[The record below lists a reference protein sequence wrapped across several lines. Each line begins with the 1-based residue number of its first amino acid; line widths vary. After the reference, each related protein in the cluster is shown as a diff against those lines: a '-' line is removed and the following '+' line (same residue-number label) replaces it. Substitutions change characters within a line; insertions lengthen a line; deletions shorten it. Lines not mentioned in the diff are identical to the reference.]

1 MLPPLLDR
9 TRPHP
14 ADKWLWVL
22 LGFLVVAQLA
32 AFWMLCQDQVQKAET
47 RHAAVRAERL
57 ALRDDCAPRDGR
69 ASCMPADRSRST
81 SLDANGLMSAL
92 R

>member
-14 ADKWLWVL
+14 ADKWLWAL
-22 LGFLVVAQLA
+22 LAFMVVAQLA
-32 AFWMLCQDQVQKAET
+32 AFWMLCLDQVQKAET
-47 RHAAVRAERL
+47 RDAALRAERV
-57 ALRDDCAPRDGR
+57 ASRDDCAPRDGR
-69 ASCMPADRSRST
+69 ASCLPVDVQRR
-81 SLDANGLMSAL
+81 LPVDGGGLMSAL